1 MKDTYCRQVMK
12 GTPEANTQRVKFR
25 YTIPASNVSGL
36 PQAPDTSC

>member
-1 MKDTYCRQVMK
+1 MKNICCRQVMEV
-12 GTPEANTQRVKFR
+12 TPEAGTQRLEFR